1 MKITLAHSA
10 GFCYGVRRAVKIAED
25 LANEGVSA
33 VMLGPIIHNDAEIQ
47 RLGALGMETV
57 DDPQDIPQGT
67 AVVLRSH
74 GEMRE
79 TFSFLKTK
87 GLEAVD
93 TTCPNVSRIH
103 RCGSG
108 TRLL

>member
-57 DDPQDIPQGT
+57 DDPQKIPQGT

-74 GEMRE
+74 GETRE

-93 TTCPNVSRIH
+93 TFGAAGRS
-103 RCGSG
+103 
-108 TRLL
+108 

>member
-57 DDPQDIPQGT
+57 DDPQEIPQGT

-74 GEMRE
+74 GE
-79 TFSFLKTK
+79 TIGGGGYDLSQCIPNPSF
-87 GLEAVD
+87 GAAGR
-93 TTCPNVSRIH
+93 S
-103 RCGSG
+103 
-108 TRLL
+108 

>member
-57 DDPQDIPQGT
+57 DDPQDIPQGLHDL
-67 AVVLRSH
+67 ASQFNKMLRLH
-74 GEMRE
+74 I
-79 TFSFLKTK
+79 FY
-87 GLEAVD
+87 
-93 TTCPNVSRIH
+93 I
-103 RCGSG
+103 
-108 TRLL
+108 